1 MTKATPHYLLCY
13 NTSVIFHLLKGPLI
27 LDFYYIGLLYWT
39 GCHNA
44 LNRPIKCLKT
54 ERSSL
59 QTKHQEICAE
69 RQELHLILKA

>member
-27 LDFYYIGLLYWT
+27 LDFCYIGLLYWT

-44 LNRPIKCLKT
+44 LNRPIKCLK
-54 ERSSL
+54 
-59 QTKHQEICAE
+59 KC
-69 RQELHLILKA
+69 LHCKQNIRKSVLKGRNYI